1 MPRRSKTPFTIYSDV
16 TGLHTPDSTCATTFD
31 DAVAGAFPGKH
42 STRLPDADSPIA
54 SIENDL
60 TSDYMTETDDEAR
73 SYTYASPRRISE
85 LTSASI
91 SSIPD
96 SSVQSDDAED
106 GYAIRYPP
114 SKERPLFRN
123 ASSVRRMQLNSPE
136 PSILGGH
143 HGSPRGSSTGR
154 SFRGGTPNSLRVP
167 RAAHIRTSPKP
178 RTRERQ
184 EEKDRST
191 YPLVLLHATLL
202 PVTLPWSVQS
212 MREIL
217 PEKLVANVEKLRT
230 KMSDTVLQRGVLIS
244 HPRNEFDL
252 LEERLL
258 EALELKKERLTKCG
272 HFVGR
277 ESGSEE
283 GEDGGEGE
291 DSDADTLLGSTGDGD
306 EERCATCRRVV
317 KESKRGLGTEEGRW
331 EIKVYAANG
340 LMRAGAWG
348 AAWSDMERVDVEILP
363 WIPDELRKKLDAAQA
378 EELAA
383 LQPQGQQRN
392 QQHREQAQ
400 NLDVQMLEIE
410 AVEPTAERHA
420 QAMICAPSSLPPPLI
435 SQLRALD
442 RPRTRDKITQ
452 MPHSTPAADLP
463 QAYRPKEIP
472 LDVLIRN
479 YLYLLAKDRRNIVIA
494 MLAILLLF
502 LSVNSKPQTPLG
514 QLVPNGPVPPTML
527 EQIPPLEHLEQTI
540 FNNSTPVVAAT
551 SVSGSEIN
559 LLVQSGEVP
568 DPAVG
573 APSSTGRASTS
584 TLPEAED
591 LPCQTPSSFF
601 SPLQQ
606 RVSESAT
613 AQETIAT
620 ETPVTE
626 PEAAHQP
633 SGEGGEEQ
641 ITPRQTSHPVDD
653 DEGNFADMPP
663 ASGEPTKQ
671 SATSDPV
678 EPAIVL
684 AEPDQLLVGEGEQPV
699 AASTGP
705 DTKGISSPS
714 DSVGAAVAESP
725 GPEQHSSI

>member
-16 TGLHTPDSTCATTFD
+16 TGLHTPDSTY
-31 DAVAGAFPGKH
+31 
-42 STRLPDADSPIA
+42 ADSPIA

-230 KMSDTVLQRGVLIS
+230 KI
-244 HPRNEFDL
+244 NEFDL

-463 QAYRPKEIP
+463 QA
-472 LDVLIRN
+472 
-479 YLYLLAKDRRNIVIA
+479 NIVIA

-633 SGEGGEEQ
+633 SGEG
-641 ITPRQTSHPVDD
+641 
-653 DEGNFADMPP
+653 NFADMPP

-714 DSVGAAVAESP
+714 DSVGAALMWELNTDGALFTEQQP
-725 GPEQHSSI
+725 EEQHTDVDLAMRAGNVLG